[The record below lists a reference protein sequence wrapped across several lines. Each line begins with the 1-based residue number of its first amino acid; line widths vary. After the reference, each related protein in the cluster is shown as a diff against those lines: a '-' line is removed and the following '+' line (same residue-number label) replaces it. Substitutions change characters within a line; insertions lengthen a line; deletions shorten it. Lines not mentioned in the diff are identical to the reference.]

1 MSYIIFENEG
11 ELDIRALTIMGLN
24 VKETDTPIGY
34 FGTGFKYGIA
44 VATRNGCSI
53 IIQDGGGGEKRV
65 SRTDGE
71 FRGQTYSGLCL
82 GVLELPFTTELGKKW
97 ELWQA
102 YREFKSNCMDEGGEV
117 FACHSIPTS
126 EKGKVRIIVHGGN
139 FSYIH
144 ENSDQFF
151 WDASYQEEA
160 LSESV
165 LRSVKNPGS
174 LFHRGI
180 YVGDVGTSYKTKY
193 SYNLLRHVDVSED
206 RIITTAGVSQART
219 AVIDVMKESDKESVV
234 EELITYKDVGERF
247 EAPWS
252 LYLRNVE
259 EDSLFNKVAMRIYKT
274 NRLLMREDLAE
285 EIEKECGFD
294 GSLEPLPMSTYDVA
308 QRDIALKLLQP
319 LQLDFDKVKIIW
331 KANLGETR
339 LGMVKKGIIYI
350 SKRSFDDGAK
360 VIAATLVEEYIHAVD
375 DFDDYTREF
384 QDRVL
389 RMLVNVLADAA

>member
-1 MSYIIFENEG
+1 MPYIIFENEG

-34 FGTGFKYGIA
+34 FGTGFKYGVA
-44 VATRNGCSI
+44 VAVRNGCSVV
-53 IIQDGGGGEKRV
+53 IQDGTGVESRV
-65 SRTDGE
+65 SKTNRE
-71 FRGQTYSGLCL
+71 FRGHAYSGLRL
-82 GVLELPFTTELGKKW
+82 EELELPFTTELGKKW

-117 FACHSIPTS
+117 FTSDSLPTP
-126 EKGKVRIIVHGGN
+126 EQGKVRILVYGGN
-139 FSYIH
+139 FSHIH

-151 WDASYQEEA
+151 WDASYEEEA
-160 LSESV
+160 LSEKI

-180 YVGDVGTSYKTKY
+180 YVGGVGNSYKTEY
-193 SYNLLRHVDVSED
+193 SYNLLQHVDVSED
-206 RIITTAGVSQART
+206 RIITTGGLCQARS
-219 AVIDVMKESDKESVV
+219 AIIIAMKQSHKESVV
-234 EELITYKDVGERF
+234 EELITQRDIGESF

-252 LYLRNVE
+252 LYLTDD
-259 EDSLFNKVAMRIYKT
+259 EDSLFNKVATRIYKT
-274 NRLLMREDLAE
+274 NRLLMREDLAN
-285 EIEKECGFD
+285 EIEKNCGFD
-294 GSLEPLPMSTYDVA
+294 GSLEPLSMSMYDMR
-308 QRDIALKLLQP
+308 QRDAALLLLKP
-319 LQLDFDKVKIIW
+319 LQLNFDKVKIVW

-339 LGMVKKGIIYI
+339 LGMVKKGVIYI

-375 DFDDYTREF
+375 CFDDYTREF

-389 RMLVNVLADAA
+389 RMLVNILADAG